1 MARDH
6 FLPRIS
12 RTTRGL
18 LLACWLGAT
27 ALGSGERLA
36 WGETTPTAE
45 QLWDWYG
52 EASRL
57 HDQGKVNEAWNLY
70 KKIWKYKQTYDVAA
84 SMGEICARRAQ
95 FALAARYYRFAIE
108 TVVPTQSPDFV
119 KAVNEEY
126 SKARREITEVE
137 VKTTPQHVKGLRIFD
152 EGNDVE
158 LEQPLFLEVGNHRLR
173 AEAEG
178 YATVTKFISA
188 QPGAVIEWEVEM
200 TPLSA
205 VVPDDPRTSKTRHPG
220 IVFGVGGALTLGL
233 GAGAYLMERQA
244 KEQYDDGER
253 AGAAID
259 RDGCTDSEAAQC
271 KDLADAYD
279 RAQRSERTAIALAGG
294 AGLAALATVIVYL
307 VWEDEEAVSVSLE
320 QTPGNGW
327 KVGYGLAF

>member
-6 FLPRIS
+6 FLHRNS
-12 RTTRGL
+12 RTIRGL
-18 LLACWLGAT
+18 FLACWLSAA

-36 WGETTPTAE
+36 WGETTPTPE

-95 FALAARYYRFAIE
+95 FALAARYYRFALE

-126 SKARREITEVE
+126 SKARREVTEVE
-137 VKTTPQHVKGLRIFD
+137 ITTTPGPVKGLRIFD
-152 EGNDVE
+152 EANDVE
-158 LEQPLFLEVGNHRLR
+158 LEQPLFLEVGEHRLR
-173 AEAEG
+173 AEAAG
-178 YATVTKFISA
+178 YATVTKFITA
-188 QPGAVIEWEVEM
+188 QPGAVIEWAIPM
-200 TPLSA
+200 TPSTE
-205 VVPDDPRTSKTRHPG
+205 VTPDDPRTSKTRHPAL
-220 IVFGVGGALTLGL
+220 VFGVGGALTLGL
-233 GAGAYLMERQA
+233 GAGAYLMQRQA
-244 KEQYDDGER
+244 QAQYDDGEK
-253 AGAAID
+253 AGLLLPEGACRD
-259 RDGCTDSEAAQC
+259 RETAQC
-271 KDLADAYD
+271 REFGEAYD

-294 AGLAALATVIVYL
+294 AGLAALATVIVYWF
-307 VWEDEEAVSVSLE
+307 WEDEEAVSVSVE

>member
-1 MARDH
+1 MVWDRL
-6 FLPRIS
+6 LPRIS
-12 RTTRGL
+12 RTTSGL
-18 LLACWLGAT
+18 ILACWLGSAG
-27 ALGSGERLA
+27 LGWGEKLA
-36 WGETTPTAE
+36 WGDTPPSAQ

-126 SKARREITEVE
+126 AKARREITEVE
-137 VKTTPQHVKGLRIFD
+137 VKTTPEHVEGLRIFD
-152 EGNDVE
+152 EANDVE

-173 AEAEG
+173 AEAPG
-178 YATVTKFISA
+178 YATVTKFVSA
-188 QPGAVIEWEVEM
+188 QPGAVIEWNVEM

-205 VVPDDPRTSKTRHPG
+205 VVPDEPRTGKTRHPAV
-220 IVFGVGGALTLGL
+220 VFGIGGAVTLGL
-233 GAGAYLMERQA
+233 GAGAYLMQRQA
-244 KEQYDDGER
+244 REQYEDGEQ
-253 AGAAID
+253 AGSLVGKNDCLGRETPECQAL
-259 RDGCTDSEAAQC
+259 S
-271 KDLADAYD
+271 DAYA
-279 RAQRSERTAIALAGG
+279 RAQRSERTALALAGG

-307 VWEDEEAVSVSLE
+307 VWEDEEEVSVSVE

-327 KVGYGLAF
+327 KVGYGLTF

>member
-1 MARDH
+1 
-6 FLPRIS
+6 L
-12 RTTRGL
+12 
-18 LLACWLGAT
+18 
-27 ALGSGERLA
+27 
-36 WGETTPTAE
+36 GETSPTAQ

-137 VKTTPQHVKGLRIFD
+137 VNTTPQHVKGLRIVD
-152 EGNDVE
+152 EANDVE

-173 AEAEG
+173 AEAPG
-178 YATVTKFISA
+178 YATVTKFVSA
-188 QPGAVIEWEVEM
+188 QAGAVIEWEVEM

-205 VVPDDPRTSKTRHPG
+205 VVPDDPRTTKTRHPA

-244 KEQYDDGER
+244 KAQYEDGEK
-253 AGAAID
+253 AGSLLD
-259 RDGCTDSEAAQC
+259 RDSCSGGSETPQC
-271 KDLADAYD
+271 KDVSNAYD
-279 RAQRSERTAIALAGG
+279 RAQQSERTAIALAGG

-307 VWEDEEAVSVSLE
+307 VWQDEAEVSVSLE

-327 KVGYGLAF
+327 KVGYGHAF